1 MRSWSKK
8 FALACGTISLLFSEG
23 AGAQAVPAK
32 APVIALLDS
41 GDQSQWQSWT
51 KDTGFQVIT
60 AAAEPNSAIDTRV
73 QALEKAVL
81 AAIQNGSADSSRVYL
96 AGRGEAAAAVFYTI
110 SRMPDLWA
118 GGVAIGGSP
127 QAAMDSGRFYTVNF
141 SNVPVLWVGA
151 APDDR
156 TKADR
161 LRELGLALEFRPAD
175 STTVGAILQW
185 LAPHTRAEYPDA
197 IDCET
202 NSQAFARCYWIQ
214 MTKFDAAERNDV
226 LASTL
231 VRPVLS
237 AALDLGG
244 FGFKKDEPGPG
255 VLVSYLPPKYSGPLK
270 MGDRIVA
277 LDGREIPDA
286 ARYVEL
292 MARVSEEREAVAM
305 VQRGKEKIRIETRIV
320 LPKPAP
326 VTTARVQAKYLPEE
340 KEIQIVS
347 RTVTE
352 MRVEIP
358 AQWVPAV
365 LNWNGVPVENMNAA
379 GCRLL
384 TIEKEIEK
392 ASGCP

>member
-8 FALACGTISLLFSEG
+8 FALVCGTISLLLSGG
-23 AGAQAVPAK
+23 AGAQAGRAK

-41 GDQSQWQSWT
+41 GDLPQWQSWT
-51 KDTGFQVIT
+51 KDTGLQLIT
-60 AAAEPNSAIDTRV
+60 AAVEPNTAIDTRL
-73 QALEKAVL
+73 QALEKAVQT
-81 AAIQNGSADSSRVYL
+81 AIQNGSADSSRVYL
-96 AGRGEAAAAVFYTI
+96 AGRGEAAATVFYTI

-118 GGVAIGGSP
+118 AGIAIGGSP
-127 QAAMDSGRFYTVNF
+127 QAAIDSGRFYTANF

-156 TKADR
+156 AMADR
-161 LRELGLALEFRPAD
+161 LRELGLELEFRPAD
-175 STTVGAILQW
+175 SATVRTILQW
-185 LAPHTRAEYPDA
+185 LAPHVRAEYPNA

-231 VRPVLS
+231 VRPVLG

-270 MGDRIVA
+270 TGDRIVA
-277 LDGREIPDA
+277 LDGRDIPDA
-286 ARYVEL
+286 IRYVEL
-292 MARVSEEREAVAM
+292 MARITEERDAVAM
-305 VQRGKEKIRIETRIV
+305 VQRGKEHIRLETRIV

-358 AQWVPAV
+358 SQWVPAV
-365 LNWNGVPVENMNAA
+365 LNWNGVPLENMDAA
-379 GCRLL
+379 GCRVLS
-384 TIEKEIEK
+384 IEKEIEK
-392 ASGCP
+392 TAACP

>member
-1 MRSWSKK
+1 MRSWSRK
-8 FALACGTISLLFSEG
+8 FALACGTISLLFCDR
-23 AGAQAVPAK
+23 AVAQAVPAK

-41 GDQSQWQSWT
+41 GDLPQWQSWT

-60 AAAEPNSAIDTRV
+60 AAVEPNTAIDTRV

-96 AGRGEAAAAVFYTI
+96 AGRGEDAAAVFYTI

-118 GGVAIGGSP
+118 AGAAIGGSP
-127 QAAMDSGRFYTVNF
+127 RAAIDSGRFYTANF
-141 SNVPVLWVGA
+141 GNVPVLWVGG
-151 APDDR
+151 APEDG
-156 TKADR
+156 TMADR
-161 LRELGLALEFRPAD
+161 FRELGLALDFRAAD

-185 LAPHTRAEYPDA
+185 LAQHTRAEYPSA

-231 VRPVLS
+231 VRPVLG

-277 LDGREIPDA
+277 LDGRDIPDA
-286 ARYVEL
+286 TRYLEL
-292 MARVSEEREAVAM
+292 MARITEERDAVAM
-305 VQRGKEKIRIETRIV
+305 VQRGKEHIRLETRII
-320 LPKPAP
+320 LPKAAP

-365 LNWNGVPVENMNAA
+365 LNWNGVPLENMDAA
-379 GCRLL
+379 GCRVLS
-384 TIEKEIEK
+384 IEKEIEK
-392 ASGCP
+392 ASRCP

>member
-156 TKADR
+156 TMADR

-175 STTVGAILQW
+175 STTVRAILQW

-255 VLVSYLPPKYSGPLK
+255 VLVSYLPGKYSGPLK

-292 MARVSEEREAVAM
+292 MARITEEREAVAM

-340 KEIQIVS
+340 KEVQIVS

-365 LNWNGVPVENMNAA
+365 LNWNGVPVEDVDAA

-384 TIEKEIEK
+384 TMEKEIEK

>member
-1 MRSWSKK
+1 MQPPKY
-8 FALACGTISLLFSEG
+8 AI
-23 AGAQAVPAK
+23 V
-32 APVIALLDS
+32 ALLDS
-41 GDQSQWQSWT
+41 GDVPQWQSWT
-51 KDTGFQVIT
+51 KDTGFQVIA
-60 AAAEPNSAIDTRV
+60 AAAEQSAAIDTRV

-81 AAIQNGSADSSRVYL
+81 AAIQDGSADSSRVYL
-96 AGRGEAAAAVFYTI
+96 AGRGEDAAAVFYTI

-118 GGVAIGGSP
+118 AAVAIGGSP
-127 QAAMDSGRFYTVNF
+127 QPAIDSGRFYTANF

-151 APDDR
+151 AQDDR
-156 TKADR
+156 TMADR
-161 LRELGLALEFRPAD
+161 LRQLGLGLEFRPAD
-175 STTVGAILQW
+175 STTTGTILQW
-185 LAPHTRAEYPDA
+185 LAQHKRPEYPTA

-202 NSQAFARCYWIQ
+202 NSPAFARCYWIR
-214 MTKFDAAERNDV
+214 MTKFDPTERNDV

-270 MGDRIVA
+270 MGDRLVA

-286 ARYVEL
+286 SRYVEF
-292 MARVSEEREAVAM
+292 MARITEERETVAM
-305 VQRGKEKIRIETRIV
+305 VLRGKEHIRIETRII

-326 VTTARVQAKYLPEE
+326 VTTARVQAKYMLEE

-358 AQWVPAV
+358 PAWVPAV
-365 LNWNGVPVENMNAA
+365 LNWNGVALEQIDAA
-379 GCRLL
+379 SCRLL
-384 TIEKEIEK
+384 TVEKEIEK
-392 ASGCP
+392 ASRCP

>member
-8 FALACGTISLLFSEG
+8 FALACGTISLVLSEG
-23 AGAQAVPAK
+23 AGAQAVRAK

-41 GDQSQWQSWT
+41 ADLPQWQSWT
-51 KDTGFQVIT
+51 KDTGLQVIT
-60 AAAEPNSAIDTRV
+60 AAVEPNTAIDTRL
-73 QALEKAVL
+73 QALEKAVQT
-81 AAIQNGSADSSRVYL
+81 AIQNGSADSSRVYL
-96 AGRGEAAAAVFYTI
+96 AGRGEAAATVFYTI

-118 GGVAIGGSP
+118 AGIAIGGSP
-127 QAAMDSGRFYTVNF
+127 QAAIDSGRFYTANF

-156 TKADR
+156 TMADR

-175 STTVGAILQW
+175 STTVRTILQW
-185 LAPHTRAEYPDA
+185 LAPHVRAEYPNA

-231 VRPVLS
+231 VRPVLG

-277 LDGREIPDA
+277 LDGRDIPDA
-286 ARYVEL
+286 IRYVEL
-292 MARVSEEREAVAM
+292 MARITEERDAVAM
-305 VQRGKEKIRIETRIV
+305 VQRGKEHIRLETRIV

-358 AQWVPAV
+358 SQWVPAV
-365 LNWNGVPVENMNAA
+365 LNWNGVPLENMDAA
-379 GCRLL
+379 GCRVLG
-384 TIEKEIEK
+384 IEKEIEK
-392 ASGCP
+392 TAACP